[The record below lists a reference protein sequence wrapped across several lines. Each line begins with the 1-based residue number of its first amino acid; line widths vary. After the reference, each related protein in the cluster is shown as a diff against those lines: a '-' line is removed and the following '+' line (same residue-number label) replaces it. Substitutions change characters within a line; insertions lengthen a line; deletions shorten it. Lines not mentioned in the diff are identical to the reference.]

1 MTPKS
6 LLLPVAGSMLAATA
20 FAQEAPKPEGEK
32 PEARQELRQEAPQPD
47 APKPESREERA

>member
-6 LLLPVAGSMLAATA
+6 LLMLFASGLLAVSAA

-32 PEARQELRQEAPQPD
+32 PEVRQEAPQPE
-47 APKPESREERA
+47 APKPEGQEERA

>member
-6 LLLPVAGSMLAATA
+6 LLLLVAGSMLAATA